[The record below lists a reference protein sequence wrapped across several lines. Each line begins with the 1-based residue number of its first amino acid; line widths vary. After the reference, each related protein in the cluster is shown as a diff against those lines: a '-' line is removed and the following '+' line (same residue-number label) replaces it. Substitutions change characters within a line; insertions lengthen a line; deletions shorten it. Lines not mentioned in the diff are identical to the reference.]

1 MLLCSFALLNGSFA
15 QKLSDQQVIQMAVK
29 EKQAG
34 ASETEIATRLMQ
46 KGATMDQIQ
55 RIRSQYAQQITKRG
69 LDDTVDNAIGNAQAR
84 MRTNNEPNDNA
95 ITASGGAEAPRYVPE
110 AMSPS
115 GKRVFGRSSVLAIS
129 SSSMSMAIPRRA
141 SSLRSLLTVMSR
153 CPNMVLS
160 MWQAFL

>member
-69 LDDTVDNAIGNAQAR
+69 LDDTVDNASLTTMPSQQAAVLR
-84 MRTNNEPNDNA
+84 LLGMCLKRCLPL
-95 ITASGGAEAPRYVPE
+95 ASASLV
-110 AMSPS
+110 
-115 GKRVFGRSSVLAIS
+115 AIS
-129 SSSMSMAIPRRA
+129 LITSLSPLSPR
-141 SSLRSLLTVMSR
+141 
-153 CPNMVLS
+153 
-160 MWQAFL
+160 